1 MGILN
6 KNKTSTLNDYP
17 FLLCA
22 RIVQKKSDINNCWEY
37 MFVHVSRWVHINI
50 IIFDYFEEFA
60 VNCPLFPG
68 LINPPILFLSSHPL

>member
-22 RIVQKKSDINNCWEY
+22 RIVQKKATLTTVGNICLF
-37 MFVHVSRWVHINI
+37 MFHDGFI
-50 IIFDYFEEFA
+50 
-60 VNCPLFPG
+60 
-68 LINPPILFLSSHPL
+68 